1 MQKTINLNYAG
12 IDFEVLVDFTPARPA
27 PAIDPDNYDNTLC
40 DTGNSLEVDVLDV
53 KVDGR
58 SIPCDK
64 DEFWEALEDYIV
76 EALDEN

>member
-1 MQKTINLNYAG
+1 MKKTINLNYAG
-12 IDFEVLVDFTPARPA
+12 IEFEVELIYTPARKA

-40 DTGNSLEVDVLDV
+40 DPGNALEVDILDV

-64 DEFWEALEDYIV
+64 DEFWKTLEDYIV